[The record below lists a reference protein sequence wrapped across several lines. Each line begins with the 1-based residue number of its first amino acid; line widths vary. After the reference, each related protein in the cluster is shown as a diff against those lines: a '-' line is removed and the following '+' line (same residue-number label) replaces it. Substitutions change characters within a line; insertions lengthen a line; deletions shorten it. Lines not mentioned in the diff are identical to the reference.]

1 MASRQETDRRP
12 KEVSVVLVTWHDAHS
27 GAESWIAIKELDLEP
42 AEVESVGFLLTEA
55 EGGKP
60 NHITLFQSR
69 IGDSIDHV
77 LHIPVGMVQKMKVLM
92 ELDINN

>member
-1 MASRQETDRRP
+1 
-12 KEVSVVLVTWHDAHS
+12 VSVVLVTWHDAHS

-92 ELDINN
+92 ELEINI

>member
-1 MASRQETDRRP
+1 
-12 KEVSVVLVTWHDAHS
+12 VSVVLVTWHDAHS

-60 NHITLFQSR
+60 HHITLFQSR

-77 LHIPVGMVQKMKVLM
+77 LHIPVGMVQKIKVLM
-92 ELDINN
+92 ELEINI

>member
-1 MASRQETDRRP
+1 M
-12 KEVSVVLVTWHDAHS
+12 SVVLVTWHDAHS

-77 LHIPVGMVQKMKVLM
+77 LHIPIGMVQKMKVLM
-92 ELDINN
+92 DLEIIS

>member
-1 MASRQETDRRP
+1 
-12 KEVSVVLVTWHDAHS
+12 VSVVLVTWHDAHS

-42 AEVESVGFLLTEA
+42 AEVESVGYLLTEA

-92 ELDINN
+92 ELEIIS